1 MSKKKKA
8 GQGISVACGD
18 IVKGMSD
25 EGKEV
30 KGTVYRVNKKKGFV
44 RIESKSG
51 AHYRL
56 LVNESFKVV
65 KEDADARRRS
75 SVWARSSKEKEK
87 EGKEGKAKG
96 KKKDKKEGKKAGKK
110 EKVSK
115 KDKKDKA
122 SNKSKKYKADCGGK
136 SSKKSKAKGAGKTSK
151 KKKHE
156 DSEED

>member
-56 LVNESFKVV
+56 LVNKSFKVV

-75 SVWARSSKEKEK
+75 SVWARSSKEKDK
-87 EGKEGKAKG
+87 EGKEEKAKS

-110 EKVSK
+110 EKASK
-115 KDKKDKA
+115 
-122 SNKSKKYKADCGGK
+122 KSKKSKADCGGK
-136 SSKKSKAKGAGKTSK
+136 ASKKSKAKGAGKTSK
-151 KKKHE
+151 KKRHE

>member
-1 MSKKKKA
+1 MSKKKKK

-18 IVKGMSD
+18 VVKGMSS

-44 RIESKSG
+44 RIESKGG

-75 SVWARSSKEKEK
+75 SVWARSHKKDE
-87 EGKEGKAKG
+87 EGKEGKKSKG
-96 KKKDKKEGKKAGKK
+96 KKKDKKEKAEKKGKAKK
-110 EKVSK
+110 EKVEKGKKGKGKSK
-115 KDKKDKA
+115 SMDCGSSKSKVKGKGKDKA
-122 SNKSKKYKADCGGK
+122 SK
-136 SSKKSKAKGAGKTSK
+136 K